1 MGQQSRIMGRVGKK
15 NNEAQKS
22 HCRNKEAAIV
32 VQLSGVNKI
41 KLRSSG
47 GDVEYPF
54 GAVGRRR
61 RMFLL
66 SLWHGRR
73 RGGRSGPR
81 VPKVFHYSSS
91 STSVKAPIFFV
102 VSEQCFPV
110 EEPNG
115 VGEVEAAG
123 ESREDSEEAG
133 ADKVGPLQTDVVA
146 VRVAPGEARHPLF
159 GSGSS
164 NRFSLHFPKF
174 AQSTV
179 ISRTRQEHILTKLI

>member
-1 MGQQSRIMGRVGKK
+1 
-15 NNEAQKS
+15 
-22 HCRNKEAAIV
+22 
-32 VQLSGVNKI
+32 
-41 KLRSSG
+41 
-47 GDVEYPF
+47 
-54 GAVGRRR
+54 
-61 RMFLL
+61 MFLL
-66 SLWHGRR
+66 TLRHGRR
-73 RGGRSGPR
+73 RGGGSGPR
-81 VPKVFHYSSS
+81 VPKVFHYYY
-91 STSVKAPIFFV
+91 STSLKAPIFFV

-110 EEPNG
+110 KEPNG

-146 VRVAPGEARHPLF
+146 VSVAPCEARHPLF
-159 GSGSS
+159 GLGSS